1 MAMNALAKTVFTKI
15 QTTHFVQPVTLNGKI
30 RLIIQILKA

>member
-1 MAMNALAKTVFTKI
+1 MAMNALAKTVFTN
-15 QTTHFVQPVTLNGKI
+15 TLTMHFVQLVTLNGKI

>member
-1 MAMNALAKTVFTKI
+1 MAMNALVKVAFTKT

>member
-1 MAMNALAKTVFTKI
+1 MAMNTLAKAAFTKT
-15 QTTHFVQPVTLNGKI
+15 QTMHFVQPVTLNGKI